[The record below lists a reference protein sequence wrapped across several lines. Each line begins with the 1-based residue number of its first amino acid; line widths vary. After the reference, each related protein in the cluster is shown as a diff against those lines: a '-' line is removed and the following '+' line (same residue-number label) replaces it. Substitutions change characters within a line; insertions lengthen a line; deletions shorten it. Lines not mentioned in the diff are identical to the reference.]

1 VSGSVSRH
9 DPVVLETE
17 EQMLKREENERDVL
31 DELGE
36 YNCDTGMSVEDV
48 NVIVN
53 TKTLKGD

>member
-1 VSGSVSRH
+1 
-9 DPVVLETE
+9 
-17 EQMLKREENERDVL
+17 MLKREENERDVL